1 MSRWVKVKV
10 LSVALLLSLCAFSFK
25 AFCDEAGANVW
36 YYDSGAKVISNEVWT
51 LPVHSL
57 SGGNLTLARTKEV
70 IVGSGDLDLSNLFL
84 RLANGNNLE
93 ITKLALADG
102 SNGSIFSSTIFTS
115 LKADDVSGVPIG
127 CFKDNTSL
135 TNLILSYHSSFN
147 KKFSND
153 SFRGCTK
160 LTCDINQFVPPWIVS
175 IGSYCFNGSPLTGNL
190 ILTNLSTFAVNNV
203 NNSSAFSA
211 TKLEEVVLK
220 GTFTSLP
227 SYLFYNCSELRYLC
241 VDANITFIG
250 TKVFQGCPEIQRLD
264 FLGYKA
270 FSLSTSSSAY
280 NFLNSKKISSV
291 TFNGLPLAS
300 ADIDKILTG
309 VAAVSSTGAKG
320 KSCTIY
326 ASKRISDRGWSKL
339 AAGFADSESKY
350 APEKSFGVYRNGSR
364 KAWLV
369 HRRSSYDPLPTMFE
383 GR

>member
-1 MSRWVKVKV
+1 MKTFAYQIVAVM
-10 LSVALLLSLCAFSFK
+10 LSIFYACFAI
-25 AFCDEAGANVW
+25 AEERNVW
-36 YYDSGAKVISNEVWT
+36 YYDSGAKVISNEVWS

-57 SGGNLTLARTKEV
+57 SGGTLTLARTKTL

-93 ITKLALADG
+93 ITKLVLADG
-102 SNGSIFSSTIFTS
+102 SNGSIFSSTVFESI
-115 LKADDVSGVPIG
+115 KADDVSGVPTG

-153 SFRGCTK
+153 AFRGCTK

-190 ILTNLSTFAVNNV
+190 ILTNVSTFAVNNV
-203 NNSSAFSA
+203 STSSAFSA

-250 TKVFQGCPEIQRLD
+250 TKVFQGCPEIQRLE

-270 FSLSTSSSAY
+270 FSLSTSSTAY

-309 VAAVSSTGAKG
+309 VTAVSSTDAKG

-326 ASKRISDRGWSKL
+326 ASKRINDRGWSKL
-339 AAGFADSESKY
+339 AAGFADKE
-350 APEKSFGVYRNGSR
+350 PEYKPDNSFGVYRNGSR

-369 HRRSSYDPLPTMFE
+369 HRRSCYDSLPTKFE
-383 GR
+383 CR